1 MEGGDS
7 IHLTFL
13 EQTTKFAL
21 NRRLPEGLF
30 TKAVQNTRL
39 KPLLTLVSRL
49 TPGEGSDAREE
60 TLRSSPPSVTSLH
73 SSHVC
78 DSAPQSSSPQSDP
91 GLRLALE
98 TFCHPPERQESK
110 GHADEPK
117 ASLLHRVGLHCCV

>member
-13 EQTTKFAL
+13 EQTTKIAL
-21 NRRLPEGLF
+21 NRRLHEGLF

-39 KPLLTLVSRL
+39 KPLLTLDSRL
-49 TPGEGSDAREE
+49 TPGEDAREE

-78 DSAPQSSSPQSDP
+78 DSAPQSSSRLSNP

-98 TFCHPPERQESK
+98 TFCHPLERQESK
-110 GHADEPK
+110 GHADESK
-117 ASLLHRVGLHCCV
+117 AGLLHRVGLCCCV